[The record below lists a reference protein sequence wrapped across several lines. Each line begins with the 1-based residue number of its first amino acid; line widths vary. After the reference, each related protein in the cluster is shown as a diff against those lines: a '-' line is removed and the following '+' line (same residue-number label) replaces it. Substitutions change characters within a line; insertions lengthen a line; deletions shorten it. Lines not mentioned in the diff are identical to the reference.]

1 MRFALSFLMA
11 LLCTSC
17 GYRIGPVK
25 PTRMQNVRR
34 ICVKNFKND
43 TLRTRM
49 EAMLASALIK
59 QIQLDG
65 TYEVTDESRAD
76 AVLEGRLTRIDRI
89 PARVVS
95 GNVLQTSEYR
105 LTITCKYRVITG
117 RTGTMIDERTATGT
131 TDFFI
136 TAGSSGVNLLTADST
151 QDEYQAIPLAVEDL
165 AKRITSQISE
175 GW

>member
-1 MRFALSFLMA
+1 MRFVLSLLAA

-17 GYRIGPVK
+17 GYHIGPVK
-25 PTRMQNVRR
+25 PKRMENIRR

-43 TLRTRM
+43 TLHPRM
-49 EAMLASALIK
+49 EAMLASAVIK

-65 TYEVTDESRAD
+65 TYEVTGESRAD
-76 AVLEGRLTRIDRI
+76 AIIEGTLARIERT

-95 GNVLQTSEYR
+95 GNVLQASEYR
-105 LTITCKYRVITG
+105 LTITCHYRVVTG
-117 RTGTMIDERTATGT
+117 RTGTVLDQRTVTGT

-136 TAGSSGVNLLTADST
+136 TAGSSGSDLLTADSS
-151 QDEYQAIPLAVEDL
+151 QDELQAMPLAVEDL
-165 AKRITSQISE
+165 AKRIASQISE